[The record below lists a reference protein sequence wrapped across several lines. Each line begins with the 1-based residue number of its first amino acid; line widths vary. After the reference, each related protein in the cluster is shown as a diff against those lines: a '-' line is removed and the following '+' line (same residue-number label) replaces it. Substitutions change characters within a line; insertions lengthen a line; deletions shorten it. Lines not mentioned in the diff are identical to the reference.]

1 VTPLISATICI
12 INPFGLYT
20 RGVQNTGQSHI
31 YCSAN
36 AISLGENRLFI
47 LLIAATTIYKW
58 DSLYVCMRMQD
69 PNTIFYVMPFHVAMH
84 DAAAVAR
91 DRIAEMAY
99 A

>member
-1 VTPLISATICI
+1 
-12 INPFGLYT
+12 
-20 RGVQNTGQSHI
+20 
-31 YCSAN
+31 
-36 AISLGENRLFI
+36 
-47 LLIAATTIYKW
+47 
-58 DSLYVCMRMQD
+58 MRMQD